1 MGNAFATPEVRRP
14 AFLAD
19 EEQKMTGTPS
29 PLRRMTTGGGFS
41 GGRLHPGVYGGVHNG
56 MHGYGAMPDL
66 VMAILHQAQQENE
79 RLRTEYA
86 SMAGELDSMRRA
98 KLELGA
104 EKETQNEKADFE
116 TPESQLEKKQKSSEV
131 DLEEE
136 RMGLYDVTPMEQ
148 LQKLQ
153 TMMDEAVEP
162 KPEVEDR
169 QVLHAA
175 HSGEFE
181 KVLQKAQDRKNLRRL
196 DARSRSPGARGSGAR
211 NNANKTKRGNATQ
224 DPEGQER
231 MQKQM
236 DVMTRMMMHLLENEP
251 KEDD

>member
-98 KLELGA
+98 QAG
-104 EKETQNEKADFE
+104 
-116 TPESQLEKKQKSSEV
+116 
-131 DLEEE
+131 
-136 RMGLYDVTPMEQ
+136 
-148 LQKLQ
+148 
-153 TMMDEAVEP
+153 
-162 KPEVEDR
+162 
-169 QVLHAA
+169 
-175 HSGEFE
+175 
-181 KVLQKAQDRKNLRRL
+181 
-196 DARSRSPGARGSGAR
+196 ARS
-211 NNANKTKRGNATQ
+211 
-224 DPEGQER
+224 
-231 MQKQM
+231 
-236 DVMTRMMMHLLENEP
+236 
-251 KEDD
+251 